1 MISAFLNSVKIP
13 ELRRRI
19 LFTLAVIVIVRLGAA
34 ITTPGVN
41 QGVLQEWFRTSL
53 SQRTGGGLAALFNLF
68 SGGALENCAV
78 FSLGIMPYISA
89 SIMMQLLTAVI
100 PQLGRLA
107 REDGGR
113 QKIMQLTRYT
123 TLVLCIFQGYLLA
136 LSFQHPE
143 SYHTMLPGITDTI
156 RQLGVPLVDDL
167 GWKFRIVTVVSLTTG
182 TLVLMWL
189 GDQITERGIGNGIS
203 LIITIGIVARLP
215 AALVQAWKTFVPSG
229 QGASQVNPMV
239 LVLLVLVLIFVIAA
253 VIAITQGVRKITVQ
267 YAKRVVGRKMYGGQ
281 TQYMPLKVNYAGV
294 MPIIFAWALLLFPAT
309 IVSYGFKNSPTA
321 NRIAAA
327 LSTGWPHYVALA
339 AMIFF
344 FSYFWV
350 ATQFQPTQIA
360 DDLKKYGGYIPGVRP
375 GKPTADF
382 LDYTMTRL
390 TFAGAI
396 FLTLIAV
403 FPSLLSQWLNVPVI
417 TAQFFGGTSLLI
429 IVGVMLDTMRQV
441 ETHLIQRHYDGFLRK
456 GRIRGRSFDRAAYAR
471 GEAVEQWHPHLVW
484 CGYCRARDCRGR
496 DLSLWAIG
504 EKAACSSRPARF
516 RQRNSGGNDYAA
528 LRDSRDFTRGDSAA

>member
-1 MISAFLNSVKIP
+1 MVSAFLNTVKIP

-19 LFTLAVIVIVRLGAA
+19 LFTLAIVVVVRLGAA

-41 QGVLQEWFRTSL
+41 QAVLQEWFRSALTEKS
-53 SQRTGGGLAALFNLF
+53 GGNLAALLNLF
-68 SGGALENCAV
+68 SGGALENCAI

-89 SIMMQLLTAVI
+89 SIMMQLLSAVI

-113 QKIMQLTRYT
+113 QKIMQYTRLMT
-123 TLVLCIFQGYLLA
+123 VGLCIFQGYLLA
-136 LSFQHPE
+136 IGFQHPE
-143 SYHTMLPGITDTI
+143 AQRITLPGIPETI
-156 RQLGVPLVDDL
+156 ARLGIPLVDDP
-167 GWKFRIVTVVSLTTG
+167 GWVFRVVTVVSLTTG
-182 TLVLMWL
+182 TLLLMWL

-215 AALVQAWKTFVPSG
+215 AALAQAWKTFVPSAQTG
-229 QGASQVNPMV
+229 TSQVNPAI
-239 LVLLVLVLIFVIAA
+239 LVLMVAFLFIVIAA

-294 MPIIFAWALLLFPAT
+294 MPIIFAWALLLFPTT
-309 IVSYGFKNSPTA
+309 IVSYGFRNSPTA
-321 NRIAAA
+321 ARIASA
-327 LSTGWPHYVALA
+327 LSTGWPHYVILA
-339 AMIFF
+339 GMIFF
-344 FSYFWV
+344 FSYCWV
-350 ATQFQPTQIA
+350 ATQFQPAQIA

-382 LDYTMTRL
+382 LDFTVTRL
-390 TFAGAI
+390 TFAGAV

-403 FPSLLSQWLNVPVI
+403 LPSLLSQGLNVPVI

-456 GRIRGRSFDRAAYAR
+456 GRIRGRSFDRASYSR
-471 GEAVEQWHPHLVW
+471 GEAAAGGTLMWLYVGIAVLAIAGVAIFL
-484 CGYCRARDCRGR
+484 YGR
-496 DLSLWAIG
+496 
-504 EKAACSSRPARF
+504 
-516 RQRNSGGNDYAA
+516 
-528 LRDSRDFTRGDSAA
+528 

>member
-19 LFTLAVIVIVRLGAA
+19 LFTLAIIVIVRLGAA

-41 QGVLQEWFRTSL
+41 QAVLQEWFRSTADKA
-53 SQRTGGGLAALFNLF
+53 GGVAALFNLF
-68 SGGALENCAV
+68 SGGALENCAI

-100 PQLGRLA
+100 PQLGRMA

-123 TLVLCIFQGYLLA
+123 TVGLCIFQGYLLA

-156 RQLGVPLVDDL
+156 QKLGIPLVADF
-167 GWKFRIVTVVSLTTG
+167 GWRFRIITVISLTTG
-182 TLVLMWL
+182 TLLLMWL

-215 AALVQAWKTFVPSG
+215 AALAQAWKTFVPSG
-229 QGASQVNPMV
+229 QTGSSQVNPMV
-239 LVLLVLVLIFVIAA
+239 LVLLVFLLIVVIAA

-281 TQYMPLKVNYAGV
+281 TQYMPLKVNY
-294 MPIIFAWALLLFPAT
+294 
-309 IVSYGFKNSPTA
+309 
-321 NRIAAA
+321 
-327 LSTGWPHYVALA
+327 
-339 AMIFF
+339 
-344 FSYFWV
+344 
-350 ATQFQPTQIA
+350 
-360 DDLKKYGGYIPGVRP
+360 GGYIPGVRP

-382 LDYTMTRL
+382 LDFTMTRL
-390 TFAGAI
+390 TFAGAA

-403 FPSLLSQWLNVPVI
+403 FPSLLSQWLNVPII

-456 GRIRGRSFDRAAYAR
+456 GRIRGRAFDRGTYVR
-471 GEAVEQWHPHLVW
+471 GEAAASGTLMWLYVGIAVLVIA
-484 CGYCRARDCRGR
+484 GVAFFLYGR
-496 DLSLWAIG
+496 
-504 EKAACSSRPARF
+504 
-516 RQRNSGGNDYAA
+516 
-528 LRDSRDFTRGDSAA
+528 

>member
-1 MISAFLNSVKIP
+1 MVSAFLNSVKIP

-19 LFTLAVIVIVRLGAA
+19 LFTLAVVVIVRLGAA

-41 QGVLQEWFRTSL
+41 QAVLQECFRSALTEKS
-53 SQRTGGGLAALFNLF
+53 GGQLAALLNLF
-68 SGGALENCAV
+68 SGGALENCAI

-89 SIMMQLLTAVI
+89 SIMMQLLSAVI

-113 QKIMQLTRYT
+113 QKIMQYTRFMT
-123 TLVLCIFQGYLLA
+123 VGLCIFQGYLLA
-136 LSFQHPE
+136 ISFQHPE
-143 SYHTMLPGITDTI
+143 AYRVALPGISETI
-156 RQLGVPLVDDL
+156 ARLGIPLVDDP
-167 GWKFRIVTVVSLTTG
+167 GWKFRIVTVISLTTG
-182 TLVLMWL
+182 TLLLMWL

-203 LIITIGIVARLP
+203 LIITVGIVARLP
-215 AALVQAWKTFVPSG
+215 AALAQAWKTFVPSAQTG
-229 QGASQVNPMV
+229 SSQVNPMV
-239 LVLLVLVLIFVIAA
+239 LVLLVLFLIIVIAA
-253 VIAITQGVRKITVQ
+253 VITITQGVRKITVQ

-309 IVSYGFKNSPTA
+309 IVQYGFRNSPTA
-321 NRIAAA
+321 ARIASA

-344 FSYFWV
+344 FSYFLV
-350 ATQFQPTQIA
+350 GTQFQPVQIA

-382 LDYTMTRL
+382 LDFTMTRL

-403 FPSLLSQWLNVPVI
+403 LPSLLSQGLNVPMI

-456 GRIRGRSFDRAAYAR
+456 GRIRGRAFGSGGAYR
-471 GEAVEQWHPHLVW
+471 SGEAAASGTLMWLYVGIAVLVIA
-484 CGYCRARDCRGR
+484 G
-496 DLSLWAIG
+496 
-504 EKAACSSRPARF
+504 
-516 RQRNSGGNDYAA
+516 
-528 LRDSRDFTRGDSAA
+528 

>member
-1 MISAFLNSVKIP
+1 MVSAFLNTVKIP

-100 PQLGRLA
+100 PQLGRMA

-113 QKIMQLTRYT
+113 QKIMQFTRYA
-123 TLVLCIFQGYLLA
+123 TLGLCIFQGYLLA

-156 RQLGVPLVDDL
+156 RAVGIPLVDDL
-167 GWKFRIVTVVSLTTG
+167 GWTFRIVTVISLTTG
-182 TLVLMWL
+182 TLFLMWL
-189 GDQITERGIGNGIS
+189 GDQLTERGIGNGIS

-215 AALVQAWKTFVPSG
+215 AALAQAWKTFVPSAQTG
-229 QGASQVNPMV
+229 TSQVNPAI
-239 LVLLVLVLIFVIAA
+239 LVLMVAFLFIVIAA
-253 VIAITQGVRKITVQ
+253 VIAVTQGVRKIMVQ
-267 YAKRVVGRKMYGGQ
+267 YAKRVVGRKVYGGQ
-281 TQYMPLKVNYAGV
+281 SQYMPLKVNYAGV
-294 MPIIFAWALLLFPAT
+294 MPIIFAWALLLFPTT
-309 IVSYGFKNSPTA
+309 IVGLAPAFKNSPTA
-321 NRIAAA
+321 RQIVEM
-327 LSTGWPHYVALA
+327 LSTGWLHYVVLA

-350 ATQFQPTQIA
+350 ATQFQPAQIA

-375 GKPTADF
+375 GKPTAEF
-382 LDYTMTRL
+382 LDFTMTRL

-403 FPSLLSQWLNVPVI
+403 LPSLLSQGLHVPQV

-456 GRIRGRSFDRAAYAR
+456 GRVRGRSFDTRAAYNR
-471 GEAVEQWHPHLVW
+471 GEAAAQGTLMWLYVAIAVLVI
-484 CGYCRARDCRGR
+484 GGVAIFLYGR
-496 DLSLWAIG
+496 
-504 EKAACSSRPARF
+504 
-516 RQRNSGGNDYAA
+516 
-528 LRDSRDFTRGDSAA
+528 

>member
-1 MISAFLNSVKIP
+1 MISAFLNTVKIP

-41 QGVLQEWFRTSL
+41 QAVLQEWFRTS
-53 SQRTGGGLAALFNLF
+53 TTTGGGGLAALFNLF

-123 TLVLCIFQGYLLA
+123 TLGLCIFQGYLLA

-156 RQLGVPLVDDL
+156 RNLGIPLVDDL
-167 GWKFRIVTVVSLTTG
+167 GWKFRIVTVISLTTG
-182 TLVLMWL
+182 TLLLMWL

-215 AALVQAWKTFVPSG
+215 AALAQAWKTFVPTA
-229 QGASQVNPMV
+229 QTGASQVNPAI
-239 LVLLVLVLIFVIAA
+239 LVLMIAFLFIVIAA
-253 VIAITQGVRKITVQ
+253 VIAVTQGVRKVTVQ

-294 MPIIFAWALLLFPAT
+294 MPIIFAWALLLFPNQ
-309 IVSYGFKNSPTA
+309 IVSWAFPSSPTA
-321 NRIAAA
+321 RQLSEM
-327 LSTGWPHYVALA
+327 LSTGWLHYVVLA

-350 ATQFQPTQIA
+350 ATQFQPAQIA

-396 FLTLIAV
+396 FLTMIAV
-403 FPSLLSQWLNVPVI
+403 LPTLLSRGINVPQI

-429 IVGVMLDTMRQV
+429 IVGVILDTMRQV

-456 GRIRGRSFDRAAYAR
+456 GRIRGGRFDRASYAR
-471 GEAVEQWHPHLVW
+471 GDA
-484 CGYCRARDCRGR
+484 ARDTTLMWLYVGI
-496 DLSLWAIG
+496 AIIVI
-504 EKAACSSRPARF
+504 
-516 RQRNSGGNDYAA
+516 GGVAVFLY
-528 LRDSRDFTRGDSAA
+528 GH